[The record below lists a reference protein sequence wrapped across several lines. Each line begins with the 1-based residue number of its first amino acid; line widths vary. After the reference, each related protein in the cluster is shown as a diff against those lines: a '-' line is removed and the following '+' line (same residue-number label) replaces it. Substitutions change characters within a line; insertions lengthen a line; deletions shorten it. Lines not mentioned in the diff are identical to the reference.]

1 MTDYEQP
8 AASAWSPRMSDAE
21 ANAEARRIINELYRP
36 VPAPWQK
43 PTAYRDETPTPPY
56 GTAEPVHQDDRR
68 AVPQWAAGA
77 AVASIG
83 VGAGTTGVGC
93 GVWLV
98 LRGFSSM
105 SVTGVVC
112 MGVLFSGIAFAALSI
127 GAAFSRAKRSSSK
140 HVYTGPVTRHTHV
153 TTHTRGAFSRSSNT
167 FHG

>member
-1 MTDYEQP
+1 MTDYEQAVTP
-8 AASAWSPRMSDAE
+8 KWSPRMSDAE
-21 ANAEARRIINELYRP
+21 ANAEARRIIDNLYQ
-36 VPAPWQK
+36 PAPPAWDK
-43 PTAYRDETPTPPY
+43 PTTYRDDTPNPTY
-56 GTAEPVHQDDRR
+56 GTAEPVHQEDHRI
-68 AVPQWAAGA
+68 VPQWAAGA

-83 VGAGTTGVGC
+83 IGAGTTGVGC
-93 GVWLV
+93 GVWLA
-98 LRGFSSM
+98 LKGFSSM